1 MTSQPEN
8 EKIFTYLSEAVLQYS
23 LLATLAESEAL
34 LHESAAAMHT
44 RAAESY
50 QQLIGVAPQ
59 PYLKTFYI
67 ECCQNEKL
75 MALIETRRA
84 KAQRK
89 RVETLRRYAVVIN
102 PFTRSDITLIE
113 KELPHI
119 VGLHDTI
126 EVESVVKEGVKDAT
140 D

>member
-1 MTSQPEN
+1 MTDDN
-8 EKIFTYLSEAVLQYS
+8 TREKIFTYLSEAVLQYS
-23 LLATLAESEAL
+23 LLATLAESEAI
-34 LHESAAAMHT
+34 LHESAAAMHA
-44 RAAESY
+44 RAAEAY
-50 QQLIGVAPQ
+50 QALITRAPQ
-59 PYLKTFYI
+59 AYLKTFYI

-102 PFTRSDITLIE
+102 PFTSSDIAYIE
-113 KELPHI
+113 SELPHI
-119 VGLHDTI
+119 MDLHATI
-126 EVESVVKEGVKDAT
+126 DLTEESKEGVKDAT